1 MRDRKARRLVR
12 DLRKAIGA
20 EAGWTR
26 IAGKDYVSIRNL
38 GEEIDF
44 LKGRAEVVSS
54 DLYEKNKLLSAKL
67 NALMDYL
74 GLEIEIVPAR
84 EPLIVVSAKQNLA
97 GKKSP
102 KASQGK
108 G

>member
-1 MRDRKARRLVR
+1 MRDRTARRLVR
-12 DLRKAIGA
+12 DLREAIGA
-20 EAGWTR
+20 EAAWTR
-26 IAGKDYVSIRNL
+26 NPFDGKDYVSIRNL
-38 GEEIDF
+38 GKEIYD
-44 LKGRAEVVSS
+44 LRGRLES
-54 DLYEKNKLLSAKL
+54 EAKFRK
-67 NALMDYL
+67 ALMDYL